1 MLGKKHIK
9 ISLKTINLAGQWWCI
24 LLIPALRRQRQAD
37 LCEFMAGLSKE
48 QVPGQPGLLYL
59 EKQKT
64 NNNNKTG

>member
-1 MLGKKHIK
+1 
-9 ISLKTINLAGQWWCI
+9 
-24 LLIPALRRQRQAD
+24 
-37 LCEFMAGLSKE
+37 MAGLSKE